1 MIDKKK
7 SFTVDQLQR
16 KLEQYCVYQDR
27 CHKEI
32 EQKMR
37 DYNLIPE
44 ARELILLSLMKD
56 NFLNEERFSKSYAR
70 GKFRIKS
77 WGKQRIVRE
86 LKFRDISAYNIKTA
100 LKEIDPEDYIATIYR
115 ITENRNAVLT
125 EANPYKR
132 KQKLID
138 FLMRKG
144 FETELIFKTVN
155 LVKPQIIALGY
166 DQIHQEQYITEGCK
180 KIKLDA
186 KVARLQSPIPESSS
200 SKIEKEYG
208 ESIHGI

>member
-7 SFTVDQLQR
+7 SFTVDELQR

-100 LKEIDPEDYIATIYR
+100 LKEIDPEEYIATIYR

-125 EANPYKR
+125 EANSYKR

-144 FETELIFKTVN
+144 FETELIFKTVKDV
-155 LVKPQIIALGY
+155 LA
-166 DQIHQEQYITEGCK
+166 
-180 KIKLDA
+180 
-186 KVARLQSPIPESSS
+186 
-200 SKIEKEYG
+200 
-208 ESIHGI
+208 